1 MKLNPKQRKFVREYL
16 LDLNATQ
23 AAIRAGYSR
32 KTAGEIGHRQLKNVE
47 VKKAI
52 QKGMDAKAKR
62 YEISVQRILE
72 ELAVVAYSDL
82 KHYVDID
89 PDTGAIRAKGFEN
102 MPEKTSRALKA
113 IKEDRVIKEDADGHK
128 VTVFDKIRFELHD
141 KLKALELLGKHI
153 GMFTD
158 KVDLSG
164 DMTIIIKKIISD
176 ERPGE

>member
-1 MKLNPKQRKFVREYL
+1 MSLNTKQRKFVREYL
-16 LDLNATQ
+16 LDLNGTQ

-32 KTAGEIGHRQLKNVE
+32 KTAGIQAHNLLKKPNI
-47 VKKAI
+47 KKAI
-52 QKGMDAKAKR
+52 HKGMDAKAKR

-72 ELAVVAYSDL
+72 ELAIVAYSDL
-82 KHYVDID
+82 KHYIDID
-89 PDTGAIRAKGFEN
+89 PDTGAIRAKGFQD

-153 GMFTD
+153 GMFRESDTPPGN
-158 KVDLSG
+158 VYVQIVSALPRPE
-164 DMTIIIKKIISD
+164 KKA
-176 ERPGE
+176 